1 MERNVRE
8 TLADMY
14 IKFHLQERGIA
25 DANLFVDHYNCY
37 NDKLWDRYRKKIIDK
52 GTLRALRFRQTFAHF
67 GIHDKQLAY
76 DFESFYL
83 KQAPLRNYLI
93 SGAIDILDYLKLN
106 YEIHI
111 ITNGFTDVQ
120 MKKIQNSGLSPYLK
134 TIITSEECGYTK
146 PDYHIFAH
154 ASKVTGGKLENT
166 LMIGDDLQTDIIGA
180 KNFGWHQ
187 VYFNST
193 KTPHN
198 EEVTYEIQSL
208 NQLKQFL

>member
-1 MERNVRE
+1 MERNARE

-14 IKFHLQERGIA
+14 VKFRLQEKGIA
-25 DANLFVDHYNCY
+25 DVNIFVDHYNRY
-37 NDKLWDRYRKKIIDK
+37 NDILWDRYRRKIIDK
-52 GTLRALRFRQTFAHF
+52 ATLRALRFRQTFAHF
-67 GIHDKQLAY
+67 GIHDKQLAS

-93 SGAIDILDYLKLN
+93 PGAIDILDYLKLN

-111 ITNGFTDVQ
+111 ITNGFPDVQ
-120 MKKIQNSGLSPYLK
+120 MKKIQNSGLFPYLK

-154 ASKVTGGKLENT
+154 ALKITGGKLESA
-166 LMIGDDLQTDIIGA
+166 LMIGDDLQIDIIGA
-180 KNFGWHQ
+180 KKAGWHQ

-193 KTPHN
+193 KTPHS

-208 NQLKQFL
+208 NQLKQLL